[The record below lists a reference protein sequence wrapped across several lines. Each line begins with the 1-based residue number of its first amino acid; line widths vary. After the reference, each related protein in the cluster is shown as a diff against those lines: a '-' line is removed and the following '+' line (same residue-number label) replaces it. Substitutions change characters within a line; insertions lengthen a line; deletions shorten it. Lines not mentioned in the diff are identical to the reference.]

1 MCHGK
6 GSHYHFIAFDMRR
19 KDGEEYMYKTESRN
33 FEDLRFS
40 KTLVIE
46 NQKPHL
52 LDPGLILKTY
62 LKPRFSKT
70 CG

>member
-1 MCHGK
+1 
-6 GSHYHFIAFDMRR
+6 MRR